1 MKRKNTSTVT
11 SNYINEKCLKNNK
24 FYNFC
29 DGYDGVILN
38 NNIPYF
44 RKADLMLNCFQQ
56 YTLDKQ
62 GRCGAA
68 FACIGRECL
77 PIKKREN
84 IGSVIPTGWHSVKY
98 DCINGSFLYN
108 RCHLIGFQ
116 LTGQNKN
123 RKNIITGTRYF
134 NTRQMLP
141 FENLI
146 VRYIKETGNH
156 VLYKV
161 TPKFKGKNLLAH
173 GVVMEAKSIEDNG
186 RGICFNVY
194 CYNIQ
199 PHISIDYRTGDS
211 KEIRHA

>member
-1 MKRKNTSTVT
+1 MGRHLHALAENV
-11 SNYINEKCLKNNK
+11 CL
-24 FYNFC
+24 
-29 DGYDGVILN
+29 L
-38 NNIPYF
+38 
-44 RKADLMLNCFQQ
+44 
-56 YTLDKQ
+56 
-62 GRCGAA
+62 
-68 FACIGRECL
+68 
-77 PIKKREN
+77 KKREN

>member
-1 MKRKNTSTVT
+1 MKIKNISTVT
-11 SNYINEKCLKNNK
+11 SKYIDEKRLKNNK
-24 FYNFC
+24 FYDFC
-29 DGYDGVILN
+29 EGYDGVILN

-44 RKADLMLNCFQQ
+44 KKADLISSCFQQ

-62 GRCGAA
+62 ERCGAA

-84 IGSVIPTGWHSVKY
+84 IGSAIPTGWHSVKY
-98 DCINGSFLYN
+98 DCIKGKFLYN
-108 RCHLIGFQ
+108 RCHLLGFQ

-123 RKNIITGTRYF
+123 IKNIITGSRYF
-134 NTRQMLP
+134 NIRQMLP

-146 VRYIKETGNH
+146 VKYIKKTGNH
-156 VLYKV
+156 ILYRV
-161 TPKFKGKNLLAH
+161 TPKFKGENLLAH
-173 GVVMEAKSIEDNG
+173 GVILEAKSIEDNG

-199 PHISIDYRTGDS
+199 PHILLDYRTGNS
-211 KEIRHA
+211 KEI

>member
-1 MKRKNTSTVT
+1 MKRKNTFNVT
-11 SNYINEKCLKNNK
+11 SNYIDEKCLKNRNK
-24 FYNFC
+24 FYDFC
-29 DGYDGVILN
+29 NGFDGVILN

-44 RKADLMLNCFQQ
+44 KKADLIPNCFQQ

-62 GRCGAA
+62 ERCGAA

-77 PIKKREN
+77 PIEKREN
-84 IGSVIPTGWHSVKY
+84 ISSIIPTGWHSVKY
-98 DCINGSFLYN
+98 DCISGCFLYN

-123 RKNIITGTRYF
+123 KKNIITGTRYF
-134 NTRQMLP
+134 NISQMLP

-146 VRYIKETGNH
+146 VKYIKETGNH
-156 VLYKV
+156 VLYRV

-173 GVVMEAKSIEDNG
+173 GVVMEAESIEDNG

-194 CYNIQ
+194 CYNFQ
-199 PHISIDYRTGDS
+199 PRILLDYRTGDS
-211 KEIRHA
+211 KEI

>member
-24 FYNFC
+24 FYDFC
-29 DGYDGVILN
+29 EGYDGVILN

-44 RKADLMLNCFQQ
+44 KKADLMPSCFQQ
-56 YTLDKQ
+56 YTLDKLE
-62 GRCGAA
+62 RCGAA

-84 IGSVIPTGWHSVKY
+84 ISSIIPTGWHSVKY
-98 DCINGSFLYN
+98 DCIGGSFLYN
-108 RCHLIGFQ
+108 RSHLLGFQ

-146 VRYIKETGNH
+146 VNYIKETGNH
-156 VLYKV
+156 VLYRV

-173 GVVMEAKSIEDNG
+173 GGVMEAKSIEDNG

-199 PHISIDYRTGDS
+199 PHIFIDYRTGDS
-211 KEIRHA
+211 KEIRPA